1 MACEEPNYSNVEAAA
16 ECEVCPADGNFVSSK
31 QCVVEWSIS
40 TFAALYSKI
49 DEDGSDLMG
58 NGDKV
63 TLADGVYSGDLLKT
77 LDLFGEV
84 RCEAS
89 GCVLDGEGTRR
100 IMAVQ
105 GTGEGVLTLR
115 GLDFYNGYTTSSVSA
130 HSPTFPPFLLSL
142 CLPH

>member
-1 MACEEPNYSNVEAAA
+1 
-16 ECEVCPADGNFVSSK
+16 
-31 QCVVEWSIS
+31 
-40 TFAALYSKI
+40 
-49 DEDGSDLMG
+49 MG

-63 TLADGVYSGDLLKT
+63 TLADGVYSGDALAP

-89 GCVLDGEGTRR
+89 GCVLDGERTRK
-100 IMAVQ
+100 IMYIR

-115 GLDFYNGYTTSSVSA
+115 GLKFYSGYSTESVSA
-130 HSPTFPPFLLSL
+130 FSPTFPPFLLSL